1 MNFIKTKGEKLFLLF
16 GFILILVA
24 GFFSGYS
31 YSQEQ
36 IEKQNIIIED
46 SDESCIDLFFNRS
59 EINLNSQLKDDS
71 ASSKEIS
78 ASKQNSELFVASKN
92 SKLYHKADCV
102 YVNRIKEENKIFFNS
117 AQEAEDMGLKFHCA
131 E

>member
-1 MNFIKTKGEKLFLLF
+1 MNFIKAKGEKLFLLF

-36 IEKQNIIIED
+36 IEKQSIIIED
-46 SDESCIDLFFNRS
+46 PDESCVDLFFDRS
-59 EINLNSQLKDDS
+59 EISLNSQLKGDS

-78 ASKQNSELFVASKN
+78 TPKQNSELFVASKN
-92 SKLYHKADCV
+92 SKLYHKADCA

>member
-46 SDESCIDLFFNRS
+46 PDESCIDLFFNRS
-59 EINLNSQLKDDS
+59 EINLNSQLKDDN

-78 ASKQNSELFVASKN
+78 TPKQNLELFVASKN

>member
-46 SDESCIDLFFNRS
+46 PDESCIDLFFNRS
-59 EINLNSQLKDDS
+59 EINLNSQLKDDN

-78 ASKQNSELFVASKN
+78 TPKQNLELFVASKN

-102 YVNRIKEENKIFFNS
+102 YVNRIKEENKIFFSS

>member
-1 MNFIKTKGEKLFLLF
+1 MDFSKDNSEKLFLLF
-16 GFILILVA
+16 GFMFILIA

-36 IEKQNIIIED
+36 VQVQSIVIED
-46 SDESCIDLFFNRS
+46 PDESCADLFNRS
-59 EINLNSQLKDDS
+59 ELNLSSQVKGDS
-71 ASSKEIS
+71 ASDKEIS
-78 ASKQNSELFVASKN
+78 TPKQSSELFVASKN

-102 YVNRIKEENKIFFNS
+102 YVNSIKEENKIFFDS
-117 AQEAEDMGLKFHCA
+117 AQEAEDAGLKFHCT

>member
-36 IEKQNIIIED
+36 IEKQSIIIED
-46 SDESCIDLFFNRS
+46 PDESCVDLFFNRS
-59 EINLNSQLKDDS
+59 EINLNSQLKDDN

-78 ASKQNSELFVASKN
+78 TPKQNSELFVASKN

>member
-36 IEKQNIIIED
+36 IEKQSIIIED
-46 SDESCIDLFFNRS
+46 PDESCVDLFFNRS
-59 EINLNSQLKDDS
+59 EINLNSQLKDDN

-78 ASKQNSELFVASKN
+78 TPKQNLELFVASKN

>member
-36 IEKQNIIIED
+36 IEKQSIIIED
-46 SDESCIDLFFNRS
+46 PDESCVDLFFNRS
-59 EINLNSQLKDDS
+59 ETSLNSQLKDDN